1 LKRAKLDQENDNL
14 CVDPMQVDQNSSCFE
29 MKADVLSQESVAGTS
44 NVPAVSEKP
53 VDDQLP
59 DVMIEMKIRDER
71 NANREDKVSCL
82 INVYIVVV
90 ISISH
95 CSHLHLA
102 CEGYGNNCCKRQWD
116 RNGTSYYDDSW
127 G

>member
-1 LKRAKLDQENDNL
+1 MKRAKLDQENDNL

-82 INVYIVVV
+82 INVYM
-90 ISISH
+90 SS
-95 CSHLHLA
+95 
-102 CEGYGNNCCKRQWD
+102 
-116 RNGTSYYDDSW
+116 
-127 G
+127 